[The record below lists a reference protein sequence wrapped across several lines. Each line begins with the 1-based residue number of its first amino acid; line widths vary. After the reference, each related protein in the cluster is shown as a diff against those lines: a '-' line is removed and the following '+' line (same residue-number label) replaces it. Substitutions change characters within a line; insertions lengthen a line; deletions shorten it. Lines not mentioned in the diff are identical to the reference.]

1 VEGTRFV
8 VRLPAAAGERLPL
21 MARPSGPAPVPAGSL
36 RTIRVLLVD
45 DELAVRSPI
54 ARFLSRRGADV
65 REASDGLEALDILAT
80 TPVDVIVADLRMP
93 RMDGAALCAELARRR
108 PDQLARVILLS
119 GDLSQL
125 QGILPVPA
133 ERVLAKPVELT
144 EIEAAIRKV
153 AAAAA

>member
-1 VEGTRFV
+1 
-8 VRLPAAAGERLPL
+8 
-21 MARPSGPAPVPAGSL
+21 VPAGSL

>member
-1 VEGTRFV
+1 
-8 VRLPAAAGERLPL
+8 
-21 MARPSGPAPVPAGSL
+21 
-36 RTIRVLLVD
+36 
-45 DELAVRSPI
+45 VRSPI